1 MADEQ
6 NRDGGKAAR
15 IAGTALAAV
24 GTLAVIVLATVV
36 LFLTLAA
43 LLRSDWL
50 FAAVGAVAFVLI
62 LFLLGR
68 LIRVAANQNKDPLD

>member
-15 IAGTALAAV
+15 IAGAALAAV

-43 LLRSDWL
+43 LLRSERL

>member
-1 MADEQ
+1 MAEDQ
-6 NRDGGKAAR
+6 DSRNARMR
-15 IAGTALAAV
+15 IAGTAIAAV

-50 FAAVGAVAFVLI
+50 VAVVGAAAFVLI

-68 LIRVAANQNKDPLD
+68 LIRVAANQNKDPLE

>member
-1 MADEQ
+1 MAEDQ
-6 NRDGGKAAR
+6 DSRNAR
-15 IAGTALAAV
+15 MLIAGTAIAAV

-36 LFLTLAA
+36 LFLTLAS

-50 FAAVGAVAFVLI
+50 FAVVGAAAFVLI

-68 LIRVAANQNKDPLD
+68 LIRVAANQNKDPLE